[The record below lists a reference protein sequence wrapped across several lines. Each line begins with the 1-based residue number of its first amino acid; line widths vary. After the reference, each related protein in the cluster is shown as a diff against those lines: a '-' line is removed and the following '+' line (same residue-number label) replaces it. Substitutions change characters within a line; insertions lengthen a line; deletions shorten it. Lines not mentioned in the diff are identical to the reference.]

1 VKERSRAPT
10 KVEFA
15 SMMQLQGDKAAW
27 CGGRP
32 TSGGGKVG
40 AGRENGGCQD
50 ELVSAGQA

>member
-1 VKERSRAPT
+1 
-10 KVEFA
+10 
-15 SMMQLQGDKAAW
+15 MMQLQGDKAAW